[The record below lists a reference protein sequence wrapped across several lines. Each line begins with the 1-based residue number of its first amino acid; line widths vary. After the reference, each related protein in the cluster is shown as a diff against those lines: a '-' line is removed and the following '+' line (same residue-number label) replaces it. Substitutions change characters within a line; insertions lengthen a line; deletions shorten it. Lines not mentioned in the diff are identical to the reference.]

1 MVGSGIQLSREQ
13 FELMEHLLP
22 KQRGNVSIDNLTVLN
37 AILYVAVNG
46 CIWRG
51 LPRKYG
57 RWHTVYTRMSRWAK
71 AGVLDRV
78 FEELQLLNVLR
89 VKIEVVSIDSTSAK
103 VRPDGTGALKKG
115 PLKPSAGGGAGSTPR
130 FIWLPRVLSKSSASA

>member
-1 MVGSGIQLSREQ
+1 MQLSREQ
-13 FELMEHLLP
+13 FELIEHLLP
-22 KQRGNVSIDNLTVLN
+22 KQRGNVAIDNLTVLN

-46 CIWRG
+46 CTWRG

-78 FEELQLLNVLR
+78 FEELQVLNVLR
-89 VKIEVVSIDSTSAK
+89 VKIEVVQMDSTSVK
-103 VRPDGTGALKKG
+103 VHPDGTA
-115 PLKPSAGGGAGSTPR
+115 P
-130 FIWLPRVLSKSSASA
+130 

>member
-1 MVGSGIQLSREQ
+1 MQLSREQ
-13 FELMEHLLP
+13 FELIEHLLP
-22 KQRGNVSIDNLTVLN
+22 KQRGNVAIDNLTVLN

-46 CIWRG
+46 CTWRG

-89 VKIEVVSIDSTSAK
+89 VKIEVVSIDSTSVK
-103 VRPDGTGALKKG
+103 VHPDGTGALKKG
-115 PLKPSAGGGAGSTPR
+115 ALKPSAGAGAGSTPR
-130 FIWLPRVLSKSSASA
+130 FIWLPRVSSKSSASA

>member
-1 MVGSGIQLSREQ
+1 MQLTREQ
-13 FELMEHLLP
+13 YGLIEHLLP
-22 KQRGNVSIDNLTVLN
+22 TQRGNVAIDNLTVLN

-46 CIWRG
+46 CTWRG

-89 VKIEVVSIDSTSAK
+89 VKIEVVSIDSTS
-103 VRPDGTGALKKG
+103 VEVHEGGTGALKMAA
-115 PLKPSAGGGAGSTPR
+115 LWPSAGAGADSTPR
-130 FIWLPRVLSKSSASA
+130 FIWPPRVGGKSSALA